1 MKKLILVFILVVSTI
16 FFSSCEFRNIETADR
31 IKPPNNNT
39 PPISGRWK
47 IEGYKKSNEDI
58 LNEKKV
64 RELLNKEIIFHK
76 KVAVIGND
84 LCLNPSY
91 KIKNVDSSDY
101 LLYQYKVKPE
111 YLNIKSKKVQ
121 IVTLTSEEKFFYEFI
136 KEDDDKIIIKI
147 DGGFFYLTKISD
159 ELKEEDL
166 EKYIKDCKKDGNNH
180 LADKGDEGLKSGVLL
195 GLRYRDNSQ
204 SKDEM
209 EGWKYRTIWIAS
221 ENKSLDRIYGME
233 DLFLPRKTGFWKV
246 GVDKT
251 DENSKESLYAY
262 SINKEPVETESLQEI
277 KEIAKNSV
285 NTIVYIGNDYIS
297 LEYVEDFPAGKTGL
311 ETLPIDNMRS
321 DNSIKISDITG
332 ENGKQI
338 FYESATKEFSSDRN
352 VESEYLDIKPN
363 EESFGLARKN
373 GHWIMKGRLNFLE
386 GNKDVYKDFNIKIIP
401 PKELVLYDELA
412 VSWNAIKLKVPDAV
426 DAFTSPNED
435 IALIFTPNKILTYA
449 IEKGKLAKKPLREL
463 ELNDSETVVM
473 AEWATGKYVD
483 RWEKEFLKNNAFI
496 IQE

>member
-1 MKKLILVFILVVSTI
+1 MKKLFLVFILVISTI

-31 IKPPNNNT
+31 IKPPDNNI

-47 IEGYKKSNEDI
+47 IEGYKKANEDV

-91 KIKNVDSSDY
+91 KIKNVDSADY

-136 KEDDDKIIIKI
+136 KEDDDKIIINI

-166 EKYIKDCKKDGNNH
+166 EKYIKDCKKDDNNY
-180 LADKGDEGLKSGVLL
+180 LVDKGDEGLKSGVLL
-195 GLRYRDNSQ
+195 GLRYRDNNQ

-246 GVDKT
+246 GVDKI

-262 SINKEPVETESLQEI
+262 SINKEPVETESLQEV
-277 KEIAKNSV
+277 KEIRKNSV

-311 ETLPIDNMRS
+311 ETLPIDNMQS

-426 DAFTSPNED
+426 DAFTSPDED

-449 IEKGKLAKKPLREL
+449 IEKGKLAKKPLKEL

>member
-1 MKKLILVFILVVSTI
+1 MKKLFLVFILVISTI

-31 IKPPNNNT
+31 IKPPDNNI

-47 IEGYKKSNEDI
+47 IEGYKKANEDV

-91 KIKNVDSSDY
+91 KIKNVDSADY

-136 KEDDDKIIIKI
+136 KEDDDKIIINI

-166 EKYIKDCKKDGNNH
+166 EKYIKDCKKDGNNY
-180 LADKGDEGLKSGVLL
+180 LVDKGDEGLKSGVLL
-195 GLRYRDNSQ
+195 GLRYRDNNQ

-246 GVDKT
+246 GVDKI

-262 SINKEPVETESLQEI
+262 SINKEPVETESLQEV
-277 KEIAKNSV
+277 KEIRKNSV

-311 ETLPIDNMRS
+311 ETLPIDNMQS

-426 DAFTSPNED
+426 DAFTSPDED

-449 IEKGKLAKKPLREL
+449 IEKGKLAKKPLKEL

>member
-1 MKKLILVFILVVSTI
+1 MKKLFLVFILVISTI
-16 FFSSCEFRNIETADR
+16 FFSSCEFRNIDTADR
-31 IKPPNNNT
+31 IKPPDNNI

-47 IEGYKKSNEDI
+47 IERYKKANEDV

-91 KIKNVDSSDY
+91 KIKNVDSADY

-136 KEDDDKIIIKI
+136 KEDDDKIIINI

-166 EKYIKDCKKDGNNH
+166 EKYIKDCKKDGNNY
-180 LADKGDEGLKSGVLL
+180 LVDKGDEGLKSGVLL
-195 GLRYRDNSQ
+195 GLRYRDNNQ

-246 GVDKT
+246 GVDKI

-262 SINKEPVETESLQEI
+262 SINKEPVETESLQAV
-277 KEIAKNSV
+277 KEIRKNSV

-311 ETLPIDNMRS
+311 ETLPIDNMQS

-338 FYESATKEFSSDRN
+338 FYESATKELSSDRN
-352 VESEYLDIKPN
+352 MESEYLDIKPS

-426 DAFTSPNED
+426 DAFTSPDED

-449 IEKGKLAKKPLREL
+449 IEKGKLAKKPLKEL